1 MFQGG
6 APGTGITSPTGG
18 RNRGGGGGARAAGNA
33 GKGIGSFIGNMG
45 SGLMEGAAAG
55 LKAFA
60 NPKILLGATILSG
73 SIAII
78 AAGVAGATALMGLAL
93 PLFADGLASFADID
107 GANLVQVA
115 KGIGAVGVAIA
126 AFGAGAAVGAVGN
139 TIANL
144 IDLLPGKSPL
154 EKLKEFEAPI

>member
-1 MFQGG
+1 
-6 APGTGITSPTGG
+6 
-18 RNRGGGGGARAAGNA
+18 
-33 GKGIGSFIGNMG
+33 
-45 SGLMEGAAAG
+45 
-55 LKAFA
+55 
-60 NPKILLGATILSG
+60 
-73 SIAII
+73 
-78 AAGVAGATALMGLAL
+78 MGLAL

-144 IDLLPGKSPL
+144 IDLQS
-154 EKLKEFEAPI
+154 FV